1 MVDLFSHCIELAPLE
16 DQTAEFKRA
25 WIYRGHGVPK
35 VLLTD
40 QGPNVD
46 GRKVREM
53 CRQLGI
59 EKRHTT
65 AYHPQAD
72 GMAERGIGAVK
83 QTLRWLLL
91 DFFLGNVAL
100 GLHPTHPEISLT
112 HSVNSVSFAYKR
124 NCLLMHSV
132 LREGTKSSY
141 APRDVPRTPVTFESY
156 WTLLKETKEAL
167 SSLARNTGGHGPSG
181 SSHRPSLHAG

>member
-83 QTLRWLLL
+83 QTLRCLLL
-91 DFFLGNVAL
+91 DRKMEPASWLAL
-100 GLHPTHPEISLT
+100 LPEISFLL
-112 HSVNSVSFAYKR
+112 NSVSNASTKLSPHILTYGREPRAPKNLATF
-124 NCLLMHSV
+124 HV
-132 LREGTKSSY
+132 LR
-141 APRDVPRTPVTFESY
+141 
-156 WTLLKETKEAL
+156 
-167 SSLARNTGGHGPSG
+167 
-181 SSHRPSLHAG
+181 